1 MNFVIDNSVVMR
13 WFFGDGKPQD
23 LRYARDALD
32 AMQSGNAIVPSVW
45 GLEVANVI
53 SRAEA
58 QGLVTEARSEAFLEM
73 LVGLAIEVDG
83 GSVDHAFSSTLNLAR
98 RYKLSSYDASY
109 LELALRQ
116 GVALA
121 TLDTDLRKAA
131 KKAGVEIFQA

>member
-1 MNFVIDNSVVMR
+1 MNFVVDNSVVMR

-23 LRYARDALD
+23 MRYARGVLEQLKSAH
-32 AMQSGNAIVPSVW
+32 AIVPQVW

-53 SRAEA
+53 TRAESQA
-58 QGLVTEARSEAFLEM
+58 LVTEARSEAFLEM
-73 LVGLAIEVDG
+73 LAGIAIEVD
-83 GSVDHAFSSTLNLAR
+83 STCNHHALNNTLNLAR

-121 TLDTDLRKAA
+121 TLDADLRKAA
-131 KKAGVEIFQA
+131 KKAGVPVLLA

>member
-23 LRYARDALD
+23 MRYARNVLEQLKSAHAL
-32 AMQSGNAIVPSVW
+32 VPSVW
-45 GLEVANVI
+45 GLGVANVI
-53 SRAEA
+53 TRAEF

-73 LVGLAIEVDG
+73 LAGIAIEVD
-83 GSVDHAFSSTLNLAR
+83 STSSHHALTGTLNLAR

-121 TLDTDLRKAA
+121 TLDADLRKAA
-131 KKAGVEIFQA
+131 KKAGVAVLLS

>member
-23 LRYARDALD
+23 MRYARSVLEQLKSDR
-32 AMQSGNAIVPSVW
+32 AIAPSVW

-53 SRAEA
+53 TRAES
-58 QGLVTEARSEAFLEM
+58 QELVTEARSEAFLEM
-73 LVGLAIEVDG
+73 LTGIAIEVD
-83 GSVDHAFSSTLNLAR
+83 STSSQHALTSTLNLAR

-131 KKAGVEIFQA
+131 KKAGVAVLLA

>member
-23 LRYARDALD
+23 LSYARGVLD
-32 AMQSGNAIVPSVW
+32 VMNLANATVPAIW
-45 GLEVANVI
+45 GCEVANVI

-73 LVGLAIEVDG
+73 LAGVAIEVDAA
-83 GSVDHAFSSTLNLAR
+83 STDYALSSTLNLAR

-116 GVALA
+116 GLALA
-121 TLDTDLRKAA
+121 TLDADLRKAA
-131 KKAGVEIFQA
+131 KKAGVEILPV

>member
-23 LRYARDALD
+23 LSYARSVLD
-32 AMQSGNAIVPSVW
+32 AMKSDNAIVPSVW

-83 GSVDHAFSSTLNLAR
+83 GSADHALSSTLNLAR

-121 TLDTDLRKAA
+121 TLDADLRKAA
-131 KKAGVEIFQA
+131 KKSGVEILRA

>member
-23 LRYARDALD
+23 MRYARSVLERLKSAH
-32 AMQSGNAIVPSVW
+32 AIVPVVW

-53 SRAEA
+53 TRAESQA
-58 QGLVTEARSEAFLEM
+58 LVTEARSEAFLEM
-73 LVGLAIEVDG
+73 LAGIAIEVD
-83 GSVDHAFSSTLNLAR
+83 SASSHHALNNTLNLAR

-116 GVALA
+116 GIALA

-131 KKAGVEIFQA
+131 KKAGVEILPS

>member
-1 MNFVIDNSVVMR
+1 
-13 WFFGDGKPQD
+13 
-23 LRYARDALD
+23 
-32 AMQSGNAIVPSVW
+32 
-45 GLEVANVI
+45 
-53 SRAEA
+53 
-58 QGLVTEARSEAFLEM
+58 M